1 MILIIS
7 KTNTAEIKYSV
18 KVSLNKMRT
27 NRMVVLKTWKTTKGD
42 ISMLLAVNLLPETF
56 SFKY

>member
-7 KTNTAEIKYSV
+7 KTNSAEIKYSV
-18 KVSLNKMRT
+18 KVSLMRT
-27 NRMVVLKTWKTTKGD
+27 YHMVVLKTWKTTKCD
-42 ISMLLAVNLLPETF
+42 IFMLLAVDLLPEAF